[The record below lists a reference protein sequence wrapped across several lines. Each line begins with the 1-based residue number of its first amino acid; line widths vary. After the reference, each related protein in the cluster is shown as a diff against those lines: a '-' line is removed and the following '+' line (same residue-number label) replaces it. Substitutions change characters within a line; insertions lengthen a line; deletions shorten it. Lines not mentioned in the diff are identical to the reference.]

1 MLTILVL
8 VLVKVI
14 TFLGIAALLA
24 IIGYVA
30 YMAISFLLG
39 KIRDYLRKRVGGKVI
54 ATSVKPLLKE
64 IAKQKE
70 REGNV
75 QTLTELEEQLK
86 GEGVIIAVQ
95 DASGEIDSDDIQI
108 TKTDKM
114 DPKLVN
120 YLENNKDG
128 AIVVKDG

>member
-39 KIRDYLRKRVGGKVI
+39 KIRDYLRKRVGGI
-54 ATSVKPLLKE
+54 AIAASARPLLRE

-95 DASGEIDSDDIQI
+95 DADGDIDSDDIQI
-108 TKTDKM
+108 TKTDRM
-114 DPKLVN
+114 DPRLVN